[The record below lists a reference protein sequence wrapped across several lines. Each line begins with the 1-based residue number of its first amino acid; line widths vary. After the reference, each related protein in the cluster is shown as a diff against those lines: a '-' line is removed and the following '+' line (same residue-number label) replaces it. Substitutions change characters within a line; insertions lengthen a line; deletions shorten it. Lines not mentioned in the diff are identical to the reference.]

1 MGVDIRIPIGG
12 MFGIVGIILVIYGLL
27 TNGDPMYAR
36 SLGINVNI
44 WWGLVMAVFGGL
56 MLFFAA
62 RAKPRDRIADDPD
75 LPPAR
80 PRH

>member
-1 MGVDIRIPIGG
+1 MGVDIRVPIGG
-12 MFGIVGIILVIYGLL
+12 MFTILGIILVIYGFL

-36 SLGINVNI
+36 SLGHNVNI
-44 WWGLVMAVFGGL
+44 WWGLVMAVFGGI
-56 MLFFAA
+56 MLLLAL
-62 RAKPRDRIADDPD
+62 RAKPISRIADDAD